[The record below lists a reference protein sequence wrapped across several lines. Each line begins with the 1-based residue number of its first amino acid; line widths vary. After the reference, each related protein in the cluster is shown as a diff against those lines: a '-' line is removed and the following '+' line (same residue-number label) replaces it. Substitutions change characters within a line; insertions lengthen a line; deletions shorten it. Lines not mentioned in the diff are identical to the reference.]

1 MPKQKTNKS
10 AAKRFKVTKNGK
22 VRRFKAGRRH
32 LMSVK
37 PGKKKRHL
45 RDRPNAAPGDARVVK
60 ALLGDLAR

>member
-22 VRRFKAGRRH
+22 VRRFKAAGVT
-32 LMSVK
+32 SCPWK
-37 PGKKKRHL
+37 PWGKKRHL